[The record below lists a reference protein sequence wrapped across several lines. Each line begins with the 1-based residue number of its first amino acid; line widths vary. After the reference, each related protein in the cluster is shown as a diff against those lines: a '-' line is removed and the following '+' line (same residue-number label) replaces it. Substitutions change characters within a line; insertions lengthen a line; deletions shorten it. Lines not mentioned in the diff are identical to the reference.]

1 MNTTFA
7 GAVNRPPIVTVA
19 SPSVDVTVLRSTAT
33 TPAAASRMTPAP
45 RYLRPHGAEMKVRI
59 GHPQTIAN
67 DMKSSLARTERR
79 SRRRYSMGGQS
90 QRKQAPSP
98 PPHAPRHHSR
108 HVAVPSTWRR
118 RTPRHVAESTWR
130 SRQSRHVAARRI
142 CQLVW
147 GAMGAASLSIRRGH
161 TCLQRRNEHRFTKM
175 GIVIAL
181 TSLARS
187 AGTTCGR
194 GASTHARRAIEIRCR
209 SGGWRGAR
217 RGGAARG
224 PSRNRRVSASPA
236 RSPIEPPSPSPLAR
250 GAACTYRPRTIE
262 AATK

>member
-1 MNTTFA
+1 
-7 GAVNRPPIVTVA
+7 
-19 SPSVDVTVLRSTAT
+19 
-33 TPAAASRMTPAP
+33 MTSNHHW
-45 RYLRPHGAEMKVRI
+45 RG
-59 GHPQTIAN
+59 
-67 DMKSSLARTERR
+67 TERR
-79 SRRRYSMGGQS
+79 SRRRYSMVGQS
-90 QRKQAPSP
+90 RRKQAPSP
-98 PPHAPRHHSR
+98 PPRAPRRHSR

-118 RTPRHVAESTWR
+118 RTPRHVAESSTWR

-161 TCLQRRNEHRFTKM
+161 TCLQRRNEHRLTKM